1 VTAST
6 HFDAFFRSLPEP
18 YLLIDTKGNVLA
30 GNAAASRIV
39 PGLADGANGPR
50 LEDVVEDAPER
61 IESYLKE
68 CSRSGSPLPGSLTLS
83 APRNGESRLR
93 CYGAAVA
100 LPGETRQRLVLLHLA
115 PARSSSREFL
125 LLNEKI
131 ADLTRES
138 RRRRQAEEALR
149 TGERRAL
156 FLAEASRVLGES
168 LDYEETLRNVASMA
182 VPAMAD
188 WCAVDLVDPD
198 GTIRRVAVTHPD
210 PARVELAIQLQE
222 RYPTDPEA
230 GYGVPSVVR
239 SGRAEMIAEIPEQL
253 LIEVAQ
259 DEQHLRILK
268 DLGLRSYLVAPLL
281 HGAKAFG
288 GITFVFAESGRT
300 YTEEDLVIAEDLA
313 RRAGTAI
320 ENARLVADIEESREQ
335 MEHQALE
342 LELQATELQSQAA
355 ALEEQTEEL
364 KAAAGRLRKAD
375 DEKAAL
381 LESTGDGIYGLD
393 ADGRCTFLNR
403 AGAALLGYSPD
414 EVLGREMHSII
425 HHHREDGSPY
435 PLEECPLLQVLR
447 TGQGIHVDG
456 EVLWTKDGSVI
467 PVEYSSFPIL
477 EGSEVR
483 GAVVGFRD
491 VGQRRRA
498 EEERERL
505 IEELAAAS
513 QSKSGFI
520 ATMSHELRT
529 PLNALI
535 GYAQLLEMGVPEP
548 IPAAARAQVERIRMA
563 AVYQLSLI
571 EEILTFSR
579 LDAGREDL
587 EISRLSPR
595 ELLAEVHAI
604 IEPLAAAKGLSF
616 VMKHDGAPGK
626 IETDARKLRQI
637 LLNLLGNAVKF
648 TDDGEVAI
656 EVRGEG
662 SEVLFEVRDT
672 GPGIAREDVGRLFE
686 PFWQADQS
694 HTRRSEGTGL
704 GLAIA
709 EQFVRLLGGSITVE
723 SPAAGGAVFRVR
735 LPDQAPL
742 PSRSS
747 SPVAGTEAER

>member
-1 VTAST
+1 VTART

-18 YLLIDTKGNVLA
+18 YLLIDTEGKVLA

-39 PGLADGANGPR
+39 RGLDDGANGLR
-50 LEDVVEDAPER
+50 LQDVVEDAPER
-61 IESYLKE
+61 IESYLRE
-68 CSRSGSPLPGSLTLS
+68 CSRSGSPVPGSLTLS

-100 LPGETRQRLVLLHLA
+100 LPGAAGQRLVLVHLA

-131 ADLTRES
+131 AELTRES
-138 RRRRQAEEALR
+138 HRRQQAEAALR

-156 FLAEASRVLGES
+156 FLAEASRILGGS

-182 VPAMAD
+182 VPTMAD

-210 PARVELAIQLQE
+210 PARVELAMQLQE

-259 DEQHLRILK
+259 DDEHLQILK

-281 HGAKAFG
+281 HGGKAFG
-288 GITFVFAESGRT
+288 AITFVFAESGRT
-300 YTEEDLVIAEDLA
+300 YTEEDLVVAEDLA

-320 ENARLVADIEESREQ
+320 ENARLVADIEQSREQ
-335 MEHQALE
+335 MENQALE

-355 ALEEQTEEL
+355 ALEEQTEAL
-364 KAAAGRLRKAD
+364 KSAAGRLRKAD
-375 DEKAAL
+375 EEKAAL
-381 LESTGDGIYGLD
+381 LESTGDGIFGLD
-393 ADGRCTFLNR
+393 AEGRCTFLNR
-403 AGAALLGYSPD
+403 AGASLLGYTPD
-414 EVLGREMHSII
+414 DVLGREMHSIV

-435 PLEECPLLQVLR
+435 PLGECPMVQVLR
-447 TGQGIHVDG
+447 TGRGIHVDG
-456 EVLWTKDGSVI
+456 EVLWHKDGSAI

-477 EGSEVR
+477 EGGAVR

-491 VGQRRRA
+491 VGERRQA
-498 EEERERL
+498 EAERERL
-505 IEELAAAS
+505 IAELGSAS

-563 AVYQLSLI
+563 AAYQLSLI

-604 IEPLAAAKGLSF
+604 IEPLATAKGLSF
-616 VMKHDGAPGK
+616 AMKHDGAPRK

-648 TDDGEVAI
+648 TDEGEVAI
-656 EVRGEG
+656 EVRGDG

-735 LPDQAPL
+735 LPDQAPP
-742 PSRSS
+742 PSRSP